1 MIAVI
6 FRLKGAAL
14 CAVSKVI
21 VSFCL
26 NFKMNLMMKR
36 LIPASVRCSARIA
49 LRSFTDLKTGHR
61 SRFVKSSKVSKSV
74 LASLSESDLFVPWI
88 KITQEIKASD
98 YSENKKHNLTIAAQ
112 RINRVL
118 IRPNELFSFWHL
130 VGQPNRRNGY
140 LPGRT
145 LVNQTLKA
153 EYGGGLCQ
161 LSGLLYYLA
170 LKAGLQIN
178 ERYPHSVDIY
188 TDETRFT
195 PLGSDATV
203 VYGYKDFRFF
213 NTLQQPICFHI
224 DVQSDAI
231 VGQLCAREPMTE
243 HRIEFKSRHLGQQIE
258 VETLRQ
264 IAQGSFQE
272 SLGKSTYHLPK
283 TFSSCV

>member
-1 MIAVI
+1 
-6 FRLKGAAL
+6 
-14 CAVSKVI
+14 
-21 VSFCL
+21 
-26 NFKMNLMMKR
+26 MKR

-61 SRFVKSSKVSKSV
+61 SRFVKRSTKPASV
-74 LASLSESDLFVPWI
+74 LLFESKQFAPWI
-88 KITQEIKASD
+88 KIAQEIKASD
-98 YSENKKHNLTIAAQ
+98 YSENKRHNLTIAAQ
-112 RINRVL
+112 RINHVL
-118 IRPNELFSFWHL
+118 IRPGELFSFWHL
-130 VGQPNRRNGY
+130 VGQPSQRNGY

-170 LKAGLQIN
+170 LKAGLQIS

-213 NTLQQPICFHI
+213 NTLQQPICFHVH
-224 DVQSDAI
+224 VQSDAI
-231 VGQLCAREPMTE
+231 VGQLCAKEPIAE
-243 HRIEFKSRHLGQQIE
+243 HHIEFRSRHLGQQIE

-264 IAQGSFQE
+264 VAQGCLKE
-272 SLGKSTYHLPK
+272 SLSKSTYHLPK
-283 TFSSCV
+283 AVSSYV

>member
-1 MIAVI
+1 MP
-6 FRLKGAAL
+6 KAAIS
-14 CAVSKVI
+14 C
-21 VSFCL
+21 CL
-26 NFKMNLMMKR
+26 NLDKLTMKR

-61 SRFVKSSKVSKSV
+61 FHFVKPSAKSSVKLPVKSFAKQAP
-74 LASLSESDLFVPWI
+74 ASRSESKPFVPWI

-112 RINRVL
+112 RIDRVL
-118 IRPNELFSFWHL
+118 IRPGKLFSFWHL
-130 VGQPNRRNGY
+130 VGQPNQRNGY

-224 DVQSDAI
+224 DVQSDSI
-231 VGQLCAREPMTE
+231 VGQLCAREPITE
-243 HRIEFKSRHLGQQIE
+243 YHIEFQSRYLGQQIE

-264 IAQGSFQE
+264 VPQSFLKE
-272 SLGKSTYHLPK
+272 SLGRSTYRLPK
-283 TFSSCV
+283 TFSSYV